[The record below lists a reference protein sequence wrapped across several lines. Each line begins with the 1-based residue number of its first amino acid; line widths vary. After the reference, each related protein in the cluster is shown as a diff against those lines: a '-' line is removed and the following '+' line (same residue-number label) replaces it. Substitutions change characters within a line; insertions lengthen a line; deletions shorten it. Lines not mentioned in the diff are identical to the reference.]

1 MNLWRTAPGLIN
13 YPDALDHMSKRV
25 EALKAGNAD
34 EEVWLLEHPPL
45 YTAGTSAKSQD
56 LLDAQGFPVYETG
69 RGGQFTYHGPGQRV
83 AYVMIDLNRRER
95 DLRKYV
101 SALEQWIIDTLADF
115 DILGHR
121 RDGRVGIWVEVPSGD
136 SRDNREEKI
145 AAIGVRISKWITYHG
160 IAINLN
166 PNLDHFS
173 GIVPCG
179 LPQFGVTSI
188 HRLGKNVTIEDLDGA
203 LKRSWDNNEFLRNGN

>member
-1 MNLWRTAPGLIN
+1 MILWTTAPKLVD
-13 YPDALDHMSKRV
+13 YPDAIEHMTKRI
-25 EALKAGNAD
+25 EALKTGPAD

-45 YTAGTSAKSQD
+45 YTAGTSAKPQD
-56 LLDAQGFPVYETG
+56 LLDAQGFPVYGTG

-101 SALEQWIIDTLADF
+101 YALEKWIIDTLEEF
-115 DILGHR
+115 GLLGQR
-121 RDGRVGIWVEVPSGD
+121 REGRIGIWVENPSKNGQIQ
-136 SRDNREEKI
+136 EEKI

-166 PNLDHFS
+166 PNLDHFA

-179 LPQFGVTSI
+179 LPQFGVTSL
-188 HRLGKNVTIEDLDGA
+188 HKLGVIVTMTELDAA
-203 LKRSWDNNEFLRNGN
+203 LKRTWERNEFLRG

>member
-1 MNLWRTAPGLIN
+1 MILWTTAPKLVD
-13 YPDALDHMSKRV
+13 YPDAIEHMTKRI
-25 EALKAGNAD
+25 EALKTGPAD

-45 YTAGTSAKSQD
+45 YTAGTSAKPQD
-56 LLDAQGFPVYETG
+56 LLDAQGFPVYGTG

-101 SALEQWIIDTLADF
+101 YALEKWIIDTLEEF
-115 DILGHR
+115 GVLGQR
-121 RDGRVGIWVEVPSGD
+121 REGRIGIWVEVPSTNGQEIQ
-136 SRDNREEKI
+136 EEKI

-166 PNLDHFS
+166 PNLEHFA

-179 LPQFGVTSI
+179 LPQFGVTSL
-188 HRLGKNVTIEDLDGA
+188 HKLGVMVTMTELDA
-203 LKRSWDNNEFLRNGN
+203 VLKRYWERNEFLRG